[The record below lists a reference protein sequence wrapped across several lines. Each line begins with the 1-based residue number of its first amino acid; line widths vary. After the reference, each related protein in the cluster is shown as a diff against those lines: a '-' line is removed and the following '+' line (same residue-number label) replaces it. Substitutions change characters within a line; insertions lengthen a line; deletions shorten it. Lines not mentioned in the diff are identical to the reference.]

1 VEIEM
6 NNQLEIERILEK
18 VEELLVDTLRSYQ
31 EVILNCQ
38 LEDGDGESSFVF
50 SKTSV
55 MYDETDS
62 ELPIFTT
69 SERLIEEFMDEFSD
83 FLRYHLHQV
92 GDPDEED
99 Q

>member
-1 VEIEM
+1 VEIKM
-6 NNQLEIERILEK
+6 NNQFDVEKILEK

-31 EVILNCQ
+31 EVIINCQ
-38 LEDGDGESSFVF
+38 LEEGDGESSFAF
-50 SKTSV
+50 ANSSV

-69 SERLIEEFMDEFSD
+69 SERLVEEFMEEFSD

-92 GDPDEED
+92 GEPDEED

>member
-1 VEIEM
+1 M

-38 LEDGDGESSFVF
+38 MEEGDGESSFAF
-50 SKTSV
+50 LNTSV
-55 MYDETDS
+55 LYDERDL

-69 SERLIEEFMDEFSD
+69 SERLIEEFMEELSD
-83 FLRYHLHQV
+83 FLRYHLHQA